1 MDDRK
6 YTRDGC
12 LIVSE
17 LSRCPYFEKDKS
29 APKSAIEDCFYCK
42 FSDFRR
48 REYIERVENEAQ
60 GGVLYST
67 CHNEKNKIEI

>member
-1 MDDRK
+1 MDEKK

-17 LSRCPYFEKDKS
+17 LSHCPYFEKDKS
-29 APKSAIEDCFYCK
+29 APKSSIEECFYCK

-48 REYIERVENEAQ
+48 REYIERVENEVQ